1 MLDKGVERRAPPK
14 RAGIISRV
22 LMVIGQLILPV
33 LCLVILLVAVWF
45 AHTEPAT
52 DFRFLQ
58 QFHPSLDPA
67 TDGWLNW
74 GVLLLPA
81 CFFVLNLTSRRYGPG
96 HAFASVV
103 GASLVVGGGIYW
115 AMSQGM
121 IVSFEREVASIRLAC
136 VFAGALIAGQIICIW
151 LFDRLRGIPWWE
163 APLVSALMG
172 GLGFTLIFH
181 AGMGGEW
188 SEAAW
193 PRLAVLGGVQLIWA
207 LGQLF
212 PTAMLRRAIRPM
224 PGFGGA

>member
-1 MLDKGVERRAPPK
+1 MLDKGVERRGPPK
-14 RAGIISRV
+14 RAGVVSRT
-22 LMVIGQLILPV
+22 LTAIGQSILPV
-33 LCLVILLVAVWF
+33 LFLLASLAAAWF
-45 AHTEPAT
+45 ARAEPAT

-67 TDGWLNW
+67 EGDWLNW

-81 CFFVLNLTSRRYGPG
+81 CFFVLNLTSRRYGPAR
-96 HAFASVV
+96 AFGSVVCASVMI
-103 GASLVVGGGIYW
+103 GGGIYW
-115 AMSQGM
+115 AMSQGV
-121 IVSFEREVASIRLAC
+121 IVSFEREIAPVRLAC
-136 VFAGALIAGQIICIW
+136 IFAGALIVGQIICIW

-172 GLGFTLIFH
+172 GLGFTLLFH
-181 AGMGGEW
+181 AGASDEW
-188 SEAAW
+188 GEAAW

-207 LGQLF
+207 LGQLL